1 MLTKR
6 QNEVLKAIYYYI
18 NANGISPSVRNLCDL
33 LGLKSKGTV
42 DSYLNELES
51 QGFITKGGTIFRS
64 IKITD
69 TGLSEIRG

>member
-33 LGLKSKGTV
+33 LGYQKV
-42 DSYLNELES
+42 
-51 QGFITKGGTIFRS
+51 Q
-64 IKITD
+64 
-69 TGLSEIRG
+69 